1 MEPRRSSWAV
11 RPLSALVDRG
21 ARAWQVQGQRGGR
34 CLQAAGPRLPGRE
47 RYETGQRW
55 TCPPPPGL
63 GAARFL
69 LDGREGQRR
78 WWHSAHDTAPGV
90 LLTDYS
96 SPHVTDE
103 EAGNSTSQQVRED
116 ETPSGLAHPRAPC
129 GLLLPGVHTR
139 PGRGTRVTAT
149 RRRPAPCR
157 RPASFAGSP
166 SICRVPSS
174 TRGHRETG
182 DRWSGCG

>member
-1 MEPRRSSWAV
+1 MQQLGRQAA
-11 RPLSALVDRG
+11 LSLG
-21 ARAWQVQGQRGGR
+21 GQRGPR
-34 CLQAAGPRLPGRE
+34 LAGPRPAGWAVPAGCWAQAPWTGEIRDWTALDLSPAPWAWGCPLPPGRQ
-47 RYETGQRW
+47 G
-55 TCPPPPGL
+55 
-63 GAARFL
+63 GAA
-69 LDGREGQRR
+69 
-78 WWHSAHDTAPGV
+78 V
-90 LLTDYS
+90 LVALS

-139 PGRGTRVTAT
+139 PGRGTRVAAT
-149 RRRPAPCR
+149 WRRPAPCR